1 MRASPTMTAG
11 GAASDCDFSINFSVP
26 AAGSV
31 TLNNDMMMINISG
44 SFTTGQIVVVGSN
57 ADVSGPAALMFDAEL

>member
-11 GAASDCDFSINFSVP
+11 GAASDYDFSISAVP

-57 ADVSGPAALMFDAEL
+57 ADGSGPAALMFDAEL